1 MITSKIPFLAIQ
13 IASDICI
20 DYIIKGVNFMFTKN
34 EMSRLYDNKLQQN
47 IVTFDK
53 EIKKELNTKVKSLLV
68 KVATMN
74 AHKKQL
80 VVIVTAQEKDEI
92 REILGKVLFLDDTSI
107 ISTGML
113 NKAVVSAMKN
123 KLVTSAKN
131 VKQEGWA
138 YSVSDFLKSLNA
150 SIVKRLEKVQA

>member
-1 MITSKIPFLAIQ
+1 
-13 IASDICI
+13 
-20 DYIIKGVNFMFTKN
+20 MFTKN

-68 KVATMN
+68 KIANQN
-74 AHKKQL
+74 ARHNKNL
-80 VVIVTAQEKDEI
+80 IVIVTSEDKEEI
-92 REILGKVLFLDDTSI
+92 REILGKVLFLEDNTI
-107 ISTGML
+107 ISTSML
-113 NKAVVSAMKN
+113 QKAVVSAMRY
-123 KLVTSAKN
+123 KLITSAKN

-150 SIVKRLEKVQA
+150 SIVKKLEKTQE

>member
-1 MITSKIPFLAIQ
+1 MIINNAFYGNFNCN
-13 IASDICI
+13 DIKV

-53 EIKKELNTKVKSLLV
+53 EIKKELNAKVKSLLV
-68 KVATMN
+68 KIANQN
-74 AHKKQL
+74 ARHNKNL
-80 VVIVTAQEKDEI
+80 IVIVTSEDKDEI
-92 REILGKVLFLDDTSI
+92 REILGKVLFLEDNTI
-107 ISTGML
+107 ISTSML
-113 NKAVVSAMKN
+113 QKAVVSAMRY
-123 KLVTSAKN
+123 KLITSAKN

-150 SIVKRLEKVQA
+150 SIVKKLEKTQE

>member
-1 MITSKIPFLAIQ
+1 
-13 IASDICI
+13 
-20 DYIIKGVNFMFTKN
+20 MFTKN

>member
-131 VKQEGWA
+131 VKQEGWT

>member
-1 MITSKIPFLAIQ
+1 
-13 IASDICI
+13 
-20 DYIIKGVNFMFTKN
+20 MFTKN

-47 IVTFDK
+47 IVTFDR

-68 KVATMN
+68 KIANQN
-74 AHKKQL
+74 ARHNKNL
-80 VVIVTAQEKDEI
+80 IVIVTSEDKDEI
-92 REILGKVLFLDDTSI
+92 REIVGKVLFLEDNSI
-107 ISTGML
+107 ISTSML
-113 NKAVVSAMKN
+113 QKAVVSAMRY
-123 KLVTSAKN
+123 KLIASAKN